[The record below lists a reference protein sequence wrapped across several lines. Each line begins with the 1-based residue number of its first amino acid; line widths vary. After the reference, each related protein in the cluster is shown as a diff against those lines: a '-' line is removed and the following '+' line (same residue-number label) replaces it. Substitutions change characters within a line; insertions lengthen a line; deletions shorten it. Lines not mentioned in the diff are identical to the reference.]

1 MSNYVRR
8 MRPSVPGKALYTLAA
23 ATLVLLLTTFAFG
36 QGTRASIRGKV
47 TDPNGAIVAGAT
59 VRLIDVAKKT
69 ELRNVTTNEEGE
81 YQFLEV
87 EPATYDITI
96 TTSGFAES
104 KFSNVKVEPNRNL
117 QLDTQLTIGTTTEE
131 VTVTASQELIDRESP
146 TLGTTVEQR
155 RVVGLPLNGR
165 NVLDLA
171 LLQPGVVPA
180 NNNQVANAFGGGSGI
195 RVNGARGVENNIT
208 LDGSNNNEV
217 AVGGTSGVQP
227 RPDAVQEF
235 RLLTSVPEAEFG
247 RNSGAVINVVTK
259 SGTNDFHGNI
269 RAFYRPTVLSAA
281 RYFDQN
287 DPTDLPRPGTTNDF
301 RRRFER
307 KEFGGQIGG
316 PIYVPHFGEGG
327 PFVHSGK
334 NRHYFFVDYEG
345 RRQLIGNSQ
354 TITGIPTAEE
364 RLGIFT
370 RPASDPLIDPA
381 LSTTATRVPFPIIS
395 TSGTTIRQQIPTGR
409 FSPIAQYYLGF
420 LPLANAAG
428 QASAVADE
436 VENADQWTARTDF
449 LLTQAQNLNITYNY
463 FDRSTDTPFAF
474 GGSTIPGFGAVDL
487 RTTRNVAVRHTWSLS
502 SRLVNSFLAGYAR
515 NNQPG
520 TAPKNSTPPSQ
531 IGFTG
536 NFVANDTFAGPPRI
550 TFNERGFNLG
560 NTIQGPQARVTEN
573 FQLQDSVSFAS
584 GNHRFKFGFDGTYYK
599 QDQAFL
605 FVNQGI
611 LTFSGTNGGNTTG
624 DDLADFL
631 IGNSPVAVQFG
642 ANGLRDYRQ
651 HAVYFFG
658 QDTWRVS
665 NNLTLSLGL
674 RYEYTSPLTD
684 KFNRV
689 AYYRRGAVSQLLTS
703 GQLRSFEGIPITVP
717 AGGRAPNGLVFVGD
731 PDPVLGGT
739 VPAGGIERD
748 LNNFAPRVGFAYT
761 PNYTE
766 GFGRTLFGDNAT
778 VIRGG
783 FGVFYGAIVGDT
795 ALQQLSAP
803 GFNGTN
809 FFQFPACGTLANPF
823 APDPFPAFSA
833 PGEAATCS
841 TVPNPFAASAFN
853 ISAPLGQ
860 FSRPIDPHLRT
871 PYTYQYNLTVE
882 RGFWKNYVASL
893 SYVGSRG
900 LKLYALEQV
909 NPAVGTFIPTPAG
922 LTVPAATRSNA
933 NARRINQ
940 DIQIGLSQTVS
951 AGNSFYNA
959 LQANLTRRYSN
970 GLLFQVAY
978 TFSKNLTDSDTLRG
992 ALDLLDRRRGYGL
1005 SNDDIPHRFVASFIY
1020 DLPFFNKRTDFVNRV
1035 FGGWSIGG
1043 IYQAQS
1049 GTPFTV
1055 ANPTDTTGCGGAC
1068 LSFADLGAAF
1078 THLDPRANQERA
1090 FNADAF
1096 RVIGPIANADF
1107 PTQFRFGTS
1116 GNNQFRAQNGVNNF
1130 DAILSKRTRITE
1142 SSNFELRLEA
1152 FNAFNHTQFTILDT
1166 NISNIVR
1173 NADGTIN
1180 PNRSSFGK
1188 FTNARESRVVQ
1199 IGARLNF

>member
-1 MSNYVRR
+1 
-8 MRPSVPGKALYTLAA
+8 
-23 ATLVLLLTTFAFG
+23 
-36 QGTRASIRGKV
+36 V
-47 TDPNGAIVAGAT
+47 TNAT
-59 VRLIDVAKKT
+59 VRLIDVAKQT
-69 ELRNVTTNEEGE
+69 EIRNVQTNEEGE

-87 EPATYDITI
+87 EPATYNVVIAAT
-96 TTSGFAES
+96 GFAEARL
-104 KFSNVKVEPNRNL
+104 SNVKVDPNRNL
-117 QLDTQLTIGTTTEE
+117 QLDAQVTIGTTTEE
-131 VTVTASQELIDRESP
+131 VTVTATQELVDRESP
-146 TLGTTVEQR
+146 TLGTTVERQ

-180 NNNQVANAFGGGSGI
+180 NNNQVNQNTSFGVGSGI

-217 AVGGTSGVQP
+217 AAGGTTGVQP

-247 RNSGAVINVVTK
+247 RNAGAIINVVTK
-259 SGTNDFHGNI
+259 SGTNEFHGNL

-287 DPTDLPRPGTTNDF
+287 EPTDRPRPGTIDDF

-307 KEFGGQIGG
+307 KEFGGNIGG
-316 PIYVPHFGEGG
+316 PIYLPHFGEGG
-327 PFVHSGK
+327 PIVHSGK

-354 TITGIPTAEE
+354 TITGLPTAEE

-370 RPASDPLIDPA
+370 RPASDPLIDP
-381 LSTTATRVPFPIIS
+381 LVSTTASRVPFPIIS
-395 TSGTTIRQQIPTGR
+395 TSGTTIRQQIPTAR
-409 FSPIAQYYLGF
+409 FSRIAQYYLGF
-420 LPLANAAG
+420 LPVASAAG
-428 QASAVADE
+428 TASAVADE
-436 VENADQWTARTDF
+436 VENADQLTARTDF
-449 LLTQAQNLNITYNY
+449 LLTQAQNLNVTYSY
-463 FDRSTDTPFAF
+463 YDRATDTPFAF
-474 GGSTIPGFGAVDL
+474 GGSTIPGFGSVDL
-487 RTTRNVAVRHTWSLS
+487 RTTQNIAVRHTWTISPT
-502 SRLVNSFLAGYAR
+502 LVNSFLAGYAR
-515 NNQPG
+515 NDQPS
-520 TAPKNSTPPSQ
+520 TAPKNSTTPSE

-550 TFNERGFNLG
+550 TFNERGFNVG
-560 NTIQGPQARVTEN
+560 NTIQGPQARVAEN
-573 FQLQDSVSFAS
+573 FQIQDSVSWAR
-584 GNHRFKFGFDGTYYK
+584 GDHRFKFGFDGIYYK

-651 HAVYFFG
+651 HAGYLFA
-658 QDTWRVS
+658 QDTWRVRD
-665 NNLTLSLGL
+665 NFTLSLGL

-684 KFNRV
+684 KANRV
-689 AYYRRGAVSQLLTS
+689 AYYRPGVVSQLLTS
-703 GQLRSFEGIPITVP
+703 GQLRSPEGIPITVP
-717 AGGRAPNGLVFVGD
+717 AGGRAPVGLVFVGD

-739 VPAGGIERD
+739 VPEGGIAKD
-748 LNNFAPRVGFAYT
+748 KNNFAPRIGFAYT
-761 PNYTE
+761 PRFTS
-766 GFGRTLFGDNAT
+766 GLGRTLAGENEM

-809 FFQFPACGTLANPF
+809 FFQFPACGTLADPF
-823 APDPFPAFSA
+823 AADPFPNFGAA
-833 PGEAATCS
+833 GEAPTCS
-841 TVPNPFAASAFN
+841 RVPNPFAASAFN

-860 FSRPIDPHLRT
+860 FSRPIDPRLRT

-882 RGFWKNYVASL
+882 RGFARSYVASL

-900 LKLYALEQV
+900 VKLYALEQI

-922 LTVPAATRSNA
+922 RTIPAPTRSNA
-933 NARRINQ
+933 NSRRINP
-940 DIQIGLSQTVS
+940 DIALGLSQTVS

-959 LQANLTRRYSN
+959 FQANLSKRYSN

-978 TFSKNLTDSDTLRG
+978 TFSKSLTDSDTLRG
-992 ALDLLDRRRGYGL
+992 TLDLLDRRRGYGL
-1005 SNDDIPHRFVASFIY
+1005 SNDDVPHRFVASFIY
-1020 DLPFFNKRTDFVNRV
+1020 DLPFFNNRTDFANRV
-1035 FGGWSIGG
+1035 LGGWSIGG

-1049 GTPFTV
+1049 GTPISV

-1068 LSFADLGAAF
+1068 ISFADLGAPF
-1078 THLDPRANQERA
+1078 QNLDPRQNQDRA
-1090 FNADAF
+1090 FNVDAF

-1116 GNNQFRAQNGVNNF
+1116 GNNQFRAKNGINNF
-1130 DAILSKRTRITE
+1130 DFILSKKTRITE
-1142 SSNFELRLEA
+1142 NANFELRFEA
-1152 FNAFNHTQFTILDT
+1152 FNAFNHTQFTTVDT
-1166 NISNIVR
+1166 NLSNIVR

-1180 PNRSSFGK
+1180 ANRSSFGK
-1188 FTNARESRVVQ
+1188 FTNARESRVIQ
-1199 IGARLNF
+1199 IGARFNF